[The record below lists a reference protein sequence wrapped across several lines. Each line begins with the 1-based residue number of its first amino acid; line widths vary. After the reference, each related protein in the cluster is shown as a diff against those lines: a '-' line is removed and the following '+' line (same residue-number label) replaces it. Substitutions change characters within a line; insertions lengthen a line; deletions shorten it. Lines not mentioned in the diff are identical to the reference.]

1 MVKLAE
7 HLLCFFGIK
16 RSLVMPDNNFELKT
30 CIAEVADLLVD
41 FEVKFA
47 IFHKILG
54 YTALDCFH
62 SSQIICLILT
72 CNSRFG

>member
-41 FEVKFA
+41 FEVKLKGRNF
-47 IFHKILG
+47 
-54 YTALDCFH
+54 
-62 SSQIICLILT
+62 SQDSRVYCARLFSLFT
-72 CNSRFG
+72 NHLFNSNL